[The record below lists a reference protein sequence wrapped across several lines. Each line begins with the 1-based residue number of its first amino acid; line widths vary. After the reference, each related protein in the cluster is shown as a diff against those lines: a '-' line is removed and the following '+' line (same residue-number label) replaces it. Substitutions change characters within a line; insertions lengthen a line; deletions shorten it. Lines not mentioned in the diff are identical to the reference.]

1 MKKIVCCMF
10 FIAFVSACS
19 NTAKYQE
26 PEYNY
31 IAEHVRV
38 IEKASSH
45 VVYEYTNIRVDE
57 VAPVAAI
64 YCNDHGRRQ
73 ASLYNITTW
82 KNNRRR
88 ATFVCK

>member
-1 MKKIVCCMF
+1 MKKIICCMF

-38 IEKASSH
+38 VEKASSH
-45 VVYEYTNIRVDE
+45 VVDE

-73 ASLYNITTW
+73 ASLYNIITW